1 MNHSKDG
8 QPHPDQP
15 NSDRLPRADWESS
28 ILTALSVRN
37 QTLALLAILSLV
49 GALVSLRIRQSREQ
63 ALSQSEVRWT
73 PDWYLDLN
81 QATQEELQLVPGLG
95 DSLIQAILQRRQEL
109 GRFDSLDQLTS
120 ISGIKEQRLR
130 SLSRYL
136 KILNP
141 HPDSD
146 DQ

>member
-1 MNHSKDG
+1 MDPRLVPGS
-8 QPHPDQP
+8 QP
-15 NSDRLPRADWESS
+15 SDPRRA
-28 ILTALSVRN
+28 
-37 QTLALLAILSLV
+37 
-49 GALVSLRIRQSREQ
+49 
-63 ALSQSEVRWT
+63 
-73 PDWYLDLN
+73 
-81 QATQEELQLVPGLG
+81 ATRPGLG

-141 HPDSD
+141 HPDPD